1 MKLNFIIDK
10 TLPQKIYLQL
20 YEAFKNI
27 IENGDILPN
36 EKLPSI
42 RQIAIKYDI
51 SHLTVLKAYELL
63 EKNNLIFKINGKGCY
78 VKENN
83 YLSSKNQ
90 KPIINNFAI
99 INKSINFASATPSTE
114 LYPVKEF
121 QNIINEIFDN
131 YGDKV
136 FNYFDTQGLLELREI
151 LVEKLK
157 ALNITTNA
165 SNIQI
170 VSGSQ
175 QALDILKKIMS
186 KKKNTTIVIGSPSYY
201 GAINTFSEVTKMISV
216 PVLEDGFDLIELEK
230 ILQNNKIDFIY
241 TMINFECP
249 TGISWSLEKKL
260 KILELANKYKFA
272 IIEDDCMSDFYYFNN
287 PSIPLKALDSNN
299 NVIYINSFSKVIM
312 PGLRIGYMVLP
323 NKLTQEVIAAKFSSD
338 ISSSGLMQMAIYLFL
353 KRGYLNLHIEKLR
366 DIFKKRY
373 EFSLSLLKNIKGLE
387 LPFLSKGGFYFW
399 IKLPSEINSNIL
411 YNLLKEKKV
420 SILPSSVFFLAEEQN
435 NNFIRLS
442 FTSVTL
448 EEIKDG
454 LQILKDTISDLLEK
468 KDFPSIL

>member
-170 VSGSQ
+170 VSGSLSSQ
-175 QALDILKKIMS
+175 MLI
-186 KKKNTTIVIGSPSYY
+186 
-201 GAINTFSEVTKMISV
+201 TFW
-216 PVLEDGFDLIELEK
+216 LEI
-230 ILQNNKIDFIY
+230 
-241 TMINFECP
+241 
-249 TGISWSLEKKL
+249 
-260 KILELANKYKFA
+260 
-272 IIEDDCMSDFYYFNN
+272 
-287 PSIPLKALDSNN
+287 
-299 NVIYINSFSKVIM
+299 
-312 PGLRIGYMVLP
+312 
-323 NKLTQEVIAAKFSSD
+323 
-338 ISSSGLMQMAIYLFL
+338 
-353 KRGYLNLHIEKLR
+353 
-366 DIFKKRY
+366 
-373 EFSLSLLKNIKGLE
+373 
-387 LPFLSKGGFYFW
+387 
-399 IKLPSEINSNIL
+399 
-411 YNLLKEKKV
+411 
-420 SILPSSVFFLAEEQN
+420 
-435 NNFIRLS
+435 
-442 FTSVTL
+442 
-448 EEIKDG
+448 
-454 LQILKDTISDLLEK
+454 
-468 KDFPSIL
+468 

>member
-78 VKENN
+78 VKEQDS
-83 YLSSKNQ
+83 LISKAQ
-90 KPIINNFAI
+90 KPIIHNFAF

-114 LYPVKEF
+114 LYPIKEF

-157 ALNITTNA
+157 ALNITTNV

-175 QALDILKKIMS
+175 QALDILKKIIS
-186 KKKNTTIVIGSPSYY
+186 KKKNTTIVVGRPTYY
-201 GAINTFSEVTKMISV
+201 GAINTFSEVTKMLSV
-216 PVLEDGFDLIELEK
+216 PVLEDGFDLVELEK
-230 ILQNNKIDFIY
+230 ILQNNKIDFVY

-260 KILELANKYKFA
+260 KILELANKYKFT
-272 IIEDDCMSDFYYFNN
+272 IIEDDCMSNFYYFDN

-323 NKLTQEVIAAKFSSD
+323 NKLVQEAITAKFSSD

-353 KRGYLNLHIEKLR
+353 KRGYLDSNIEKLR
-366 DIFKKRY
+366 YIFKKRY
-373 EFSLSLLKNIKGLE
+373 EFSLSLLKDIKGLE
-387 LPFLSKGGFYFW
+387 LPFLPKGGLYFW
-399 IKLPSEINSNIL
+399 IKLPSEINSNVL

-442 FTSVTL
+442 FISVTL

-454 LQILKDTISDLLEK
+454 LQILKETISDLLEK

>member
-260 KILELANKYKFA
+260 KILELANKYKF
-272 IIEDDCMSDFYYFNN
+272 
-287 PSIPLKALDSNN
+287 
-299 NVIYINSFSKVIM
+299 
-312 PGLRIGYMVLP
+312 
-323 NKLTQEVIAAKFSSD
+323 
-338 ISSSGLMQMAIYLFL
+338 
-353 KRGYLNLHIEKLR
+353 
-366 DIFKKRY
+366 
-373 EFSLSLLKNIKGLE
+373 LLKTIVCLIFTI
-387 LPFLSKGGFYFW
+387 LIILQFL
-399 IKLPSEINSNIL
+399 
-411 YNLLKEKKV
+411 
-420 SILPSSVFFLAEEQN
+420 
-435 NNFIRLS
+435 
-442 FTSVTL
+442 
-448 EEIKDG
+448 
-454 LQILKDTISDLLEK
+454 
-468 KDFPSIL
+468 

>member
-1 MKLNFIIDK
+1 MKLNFNIDK
-10 TLPQKIYLQL
+10 NSPLKIYLQL
-20 YEAFKNI
+20 YDAFKFL
-27 IENGDILPN
+27 IENGEILPN

-42 RQIAIKYDI
+42 RQIAIKYGI
-51 SHLTVLKAYELL
+51 SHLTVLKTYELL

-78 VKENN
+78 VKEQDS
-83 YLSSKNQ
+83 LASKNQ
-90 KPIINNFAI
+90 KPVINNFTI

-114 LYPVKEF
+114 LYPIKEF

-157 ALNITTNA
+157 TFNISTKS

-175 QALDILKKIMS
+175 QALDILKKIIS
-186 KKKNTTIVIGSPSYY
+186 KKKTTTIVVGCPTYY

-216 PVLEDGFDLIELEK
+216 PVLEDGFDLIELER
-230 ILQNNKIDFIY
+230 ILQKRKIDFVY

-249 TGISWSLEKKL
+249 TGISWSFEKKL
-260 KILELANKYKFA
+260 KILELANKYNFV
-272 IIEDDCMSDFYYFNN
+272 IIEDNCMSEFYYYNN
-287 PSIPLKALDSNN
+287 PSFPLKALDNN
-299 NVIYINSFSKVIM
+299 DKVIYINSFSKSIM

-323 NKLTQEVIAAKFSSD
+323 SEFVEDVVAAKFSSD
-338 ISSSGLMQMAIYLFL
+338 LSSSGLMQMAIYLFL
-353 KRGYLNLHIEKLR
+353 KRGYLDVYTKKLR
-366 DIFKKRY
+366 VTFKERY
-373 EFSLSLLKNIKGLE
+373 ELVLSLIKDINFLE
-387 LPFLSKGGFYFW
+387 VSYIPKGGLYFW
-399 IKLPSEINSNIL
+399 IKIPNEINSNTL

-420 SILPSSVFFLAEEQN
+420 SILPSSVFYLTEEQN
-435 NNFIRLS
+435 SNYIRLS
-442 FTSVTL
+442 FTSVTND
-448 EEIKDG
+448 EIKKG
-454 LQILKDTISDLLEK
+454 IYILKETILALLEK